1 MPGQWTIQPA
11 LQGPDTI
18 SALTAAGGRL
28 HESRR
33 AVLDAVAKSE
43 FLHVVAP
50 AGALYA
56 FPGVDENKL
65 ESFDDGEFALELLES
80 ESVLIVPGSSF
91 NIDYRNHFRVTLLPE
106 AGMIG
111 DVFERIERALGRS
124 AERQQRARQV
134 A

>member
-1 MPGQWTIQPA
+1 MLSGVSVLPLRDSQSSAPA
-11 LQGPDTI
+11 PRQR
-18 SALTAAGGRL
+18 TAPQRAGDVA
-28 HESRR
+28 SRT
-33 AVLDAVAKSE
+33 LL
-43 FLHVVAP
+43 FHVAP

-56 FPGVDENKL
+56 FPGVDTNKL
-65 ESFDDGEFALELLES
+65 ENFDDGEFALELLES

-106 AGMIG
+106 AGMIR